1 MIDEKRVLKA
11 SWWNPASK
19 KVKNSSHAKLYSPVL
34 EDPRM
39 GKMAIREAVC
49 TFIKMKAK
57 I

>member
-1 MIDEKRVLKA
+1 VIDEKRVLKA